1 MNELPGDPHINAIV
15 DSQIKNASANLHI
28 FLAWVLFA
36 SVYNIFIYY
45 FHFQTFSSA
54 YNIWLTLF
62 GTVLSFCFCISLYLN
77 KYKKVSVFN
86 LDTWSQLVCL
96 ITGVGLAIGVYTIV
110 QIMPNENSKV
120 AELHMINLS
129 CMMLSIVHTIG
140 IVYLS
145 QRLRYFLF
153 LFIPSA
159 ASIVFSNLFFIDNT
173 PRVFYLIFYVWF
185 GVLMVSALVMHRI
198 YQRMEMLNQH
208 NQHYLK
214 ESHTHLA
221 DSELLQQ
228 QLQTEIEKSWQ
239 IENALQTAN
248 QLLEQ
253 KVLERTYDIN
263 KIRERLEQHQ
273 ANLDFAHET
282 AGLSSWM
289 WDIEKRTVEISGLKT
304 GYRVLQYASSTDQ
317 IIQYIHVEDR
327 DNYKHQLRLH
337 LRGKTERFE
346 VIYRTKLDNQR
357 WFWIKDIGKV
367 IARDPY
373 SKKPLKMVGI
383 FQNIEEEKKAQEKL
397 KLASNVFA
405 QVAQG
410 VFVLDNN
417 LCYIEVNPYFCQLL
431 DLAPEQIISKHLFDI
446 TLNTVTDQS
455 AQHADITQTVI
466 LTGNYDA
473 EVTEKFISGKTLTL
487 WLHVNAVKDEKNRV
501 LNYVGIITDLTER
514 KQHQERL
521 AYLQNYDLLTDLPNR
536 VYFNLQLHQILLSKS
551 KNLSHFSIIR
561 LNIDR
566 FRNFNEYL
574 NHQMG
579 DEVLKE
585 VSRRLKQSCSKAVLI
600 SYLNNDDFAL
610 IYNLNQ
616 SHVSIQQIVD
626 QINQTFQQP
635 FYINGQEHQI
645 SISMGIAIYPNHGR
659 QIGTLNSH
667 AEAALAEAKRLGGN
681 TVYYYDNKPESIFE
695 SDIEI
700 ERGLRQ
706 AIKNHELEIY
716 YQPKVL
722 SQNLRVCGFEA
733 LIRWNHP
740 KYGMITPDR
749 FIPIAELTSLI
760 SDIGKLVIFQTCK
773 QLHLWRDL
781 GFNDIHI
788 SINIVAQQVHRGEFL
803 TFIDDALEQY
813 QLPPETIEFELTE
826 SSLLDKSAHVLEI
839 LNKIKEKKIRI
850 ALDDFGTGYSSLA
863 YLAEYP
869 IDTLKIDRSFIAQIG
884 HAKNNAIV
892 DAIISLGKAMGMR
905 LVAEGVENQQ
915 QIDYLRKQGC
925 EYFQG
930 YFFSKPL
937 NAKDS
942 TLFLQQQQH
951 FSPL

>member
-1 MNELPGDPHINAIV
+1 MNELPGDQQYDTTLDN
-15 DSQIKNASANLHI
+15 QIKNASANLHI
-28 FLAWVLFA
+28 FLTWVLFA
-36 SVYNIFIYY
+36 SIYNIFIYY
-45 FHFQTFSSA
+45 FYFKTFSTA
-54 YNIWLTLF
+54 YNIWLGLF
-62 GTVLSFCFCISLYLN
+62 GTLLCIFIYVSVCIN
-77 KYKKVSVFN
+77 KYKKISIFN

-96 ITGVGLAIGVYTIV
+96 TIGVGLALGVYTIV
-110 QIMPNENSKV
+110 QIMPNENTLISD
-120 AELHMINLS
+120 LHMLNLAGL
-129 CMMLSIVHTIG
+129 MLSIVHTIG

-159 ASIVFSNLFFIDNT
+159 ASIIFSNLLFMDNT
-173 PRVFYLIFYVWF
+173 PRMFNMIFSIWF
-185 GVLMVSALVMHRI
+185 GVLLIGAVVMHRI
-198 YQRMEMLNQH
+198 YQRMETLNQH

-214 ESHTHLA
+214 ESHKHLE

-228 QLQTEIEKSWQ
+228 QLQAEIAKSKE

-273 ANLDFAHET
+273 ANLEFAHET

-289 WDIEKRTVEISGLKT
+289 WDIEKRTVEISGLKI
-304 GYRVLQYASSTDQ
+304 GLRVLQYASSTDQ
-317 IIQYIHVEDR
+317 ITQYIHPEDR
-327 DNYKHQLRLH
+327 DNYKHLLRLH
-337 LRGKTERFE
+337 LRGFTERFE

-367 IARDPY
+367 IARDPLTN
-373 SKKPLKMVGI
+373 KPLKMVGI
-383 FQNIEEEKKAQEKL
+383 FQNIEEEKKAQERL
-397 KLASNVFA
+397 KLASNVYA

-410 VFVLDNN
+410 IFVLDNN
-417 LCYIEVNPYFCQLL
+417 LCYVEVNPYFCHLL
-431 DLAPEQIISKHLFDI
+431 ELKPDQIISKHLFDI
-446 TLNTVTDQS
+446 TLNTVTDQ
-455 AQHADITQTVI
+455 AAHHADITQTVI

-487 WLHVNAVKDEKNRV
+487 WLHINAVKDDKNRV

-574 NHQMG
+574 NHQTG

-616 SHVSIQQIVD
+616 AHLSIQQIVD
-626 QINQTFQQP
+626 QITQTFEQP
-635 FYINGQEHQI
+635 FHINGQEHQI

-722 SQNLRVCGFEA
+722 SHDLRICGFEA

-740 KYGMITPDR
+740 KYGMLTPDS
-749 FIPIAELTSLI
+749 FVPIAELTSLI
-760 SDIGKLVIFQTCK
+760 SDIGKFVIFQTCK
-773 QLHLWRDL
+773 QLQSWRNM
-781 GFNDIHI
+781 GFMDIHI
-788 SINIVAQQVHRGEFL
+788 SINVVAQQIHRGEFL
-803 TFIDDALEQY
+803 HFIDEALQQY

-826 SSLLDKSAHVLEI
+826 SSLLDKSAHVLDI
-839 LNKIKEKKIRI
+839 LQQIKARNIRI

-884 HAKNNAIV
+884 TSKNNAIV

-905 LVAEGVENQQ
+905 LVAEGVENLQ
-915 QIDYLRKQGC
+915 QIEYLRLQGC
-925 EYFQG
+925 ECFQG
-930 YFFSKPL
+930 YYFSKPL

-942 TLFLQQQQH
+942 TQFLKQQH
-951 FSPL
+951 QLTPL